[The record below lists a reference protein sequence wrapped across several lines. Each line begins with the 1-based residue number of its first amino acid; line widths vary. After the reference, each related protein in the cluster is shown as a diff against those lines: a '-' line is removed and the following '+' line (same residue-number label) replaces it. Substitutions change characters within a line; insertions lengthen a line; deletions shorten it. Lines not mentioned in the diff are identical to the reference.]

1 MLYNRIRTATA
12 MTKLIFLYYP
22 TICRKPPIISPGLI
36 QVHKPFLMGLYTGGG
51 AYVRGGGLYMDDILS
66 DALKH
71 HQDKH
76 SSVL

>member
-1 MLYNRIRTATA
+1 M
-12 MTKLIFLYYP
+12 FLQY
-22 TICRKPPIISPGLI
+22 RKPPIISPGLI
-36 QVHKPFLMGLYTGGG
+36 QVHKPFLMGLYTGGLIYG
-51 AYVRGGGLYMDDILS
+51 GGLYTGGGLYMDDILS

>member
-1 MLYNRIRTATA
+1 
-12 MTKLIFLYYP
+12 MTLIY
-22 TICRKPPIISPGLI
+22 RKPPIISLGLI

-51 AYVRGGGLYMDDILS
+51 AYIRGGLYMDDILS

>member
-1 MLYNRIRTATA
+1 M
-12 MTKLIFLYYP
+12 FLQY
-22 TICRKPPIISPGLI
+22 RKPPIISPGLI
-36 QVHKPFLMGLYTGGG
+36 QVHKPFLMGLYTGG
-51 AYVRGGGLYMDDILS
+51 AYIRGGGLYMDDILS